1 MHVNAFPSHARIA
14 RAQVMEDVW
23 LGSVL
28 HRSPPAA
35 PVRYVSLLGGRGGS
49 PLHLP
54 CISPASRLYLGR
66 YVSLLGGR
74 GGLYVDAWDMR
85 LTRSAML
92 VHVITKQ
99 VRTLELIN

>member
-28 HRSPPAA
+28 HRYPPAA
-35 PVRYVSLLGGRGGS
+35 PV
-49 PLHLP
+49 
-54 CISPASRLYLGR
+54 R